1 MLEIKETDGKVGVI
15 KLGNWDT
22 NFNASVKNRS
32 KWVEYMENM
41 NGTNIL
47 KVKNYEDDKDIQD
60 QSWDGIVYYKGKK
73 APERI
78 EFKTGSINNYKKYF
92 LTQNKPVLFETISNI
107 ELDRYSSSIWN
118 CNAEIYAYGF
128 GVDDIIVE
136 PTFINME
143 KFKKF
148 FTKSYFNTLKKWQYP
163 FKTPG
168 KIYANTNNLYNTESV
183 LIPQELLIECFHN
196 FMENE
201 I

>member
-1 MLEIKETDGKVGVI
+1 MDGKVGVI

-78 EFKTGSINNYKKYF
+78 EFKTGSSNNYKKYF

-107 ELDRYSSSIWN
+107 EMDRNSSSIWN

-128 GVDDIIVE
+128 ETDDEIIE
-136 PTFINME
+136 PTFINT
-143 KFKKF
+143 KKF
-148 FTKSYFNTLKKWQYP
+148 LEWFKDIYPRLKDKMI
-163 FKTPG
+163 PG
-168 KIYANTNNLYNTESV
+168 KWRTNTNNLYHTEFV